1 VRVEQYYAFA
11 LYLGVNYLKI
21 LVDFVKTHKSQKAKK
36 SLNIQ
41 ITENPFQISKN
52 PEKIDIKRVSAFEHS
67 FAVYCRNKSST
78 VSVNVFS
85 GLISAFP
92 FHATKSHPA
101 EWDFRPK

>member
-1 VRVEQYYAFA
+1 MASCQQAIDNLSTSWELKFTINAVRVEQYYAFA

-21 LVDFVKTHKSQKAKK
+21 LVDFVSKSQKAKK

-67 FAVYCRNKSST
+67 FAVYC
-78 VSVNVFS
+78 
-85 GLISAFP
+85 
-92 FHATKSHPA
+92 
-101 EWDFRPK
+101 